1 MDESQQDLY
10 EERLKEVFHSF
21 DASGAGSLSPEELT
35 DLCQSL
41 QLQEAEPTLL
51 NTLLQNQDQLTGRVD
66 FEQFKN
72 ALILVLSSTIGNP
85 AESEE
90 VAAQS
95 DDSPPDSPEVHPKFV
110 KGTKRYGRRST
121 PEFIEGLGE
130 FSAAASEQEGGPSE
144 GQRAE
149 EEEDEEDEEN
159 EESAVPRKR
168 ERWNTHGSS
177 PEEYEAEG
185 QLHLWNPDEPGTPRG
200 SMCMPISERQEE
212 RLHAACA
219 ELALPWDQPAT
230 QEQLFTLCQHLGLEL
245 NDDLLQCLDVEG
257 DMNVLDFMRYI
268 ISQSQ
273 PPTPSSSTPY
283 RQLKRHHSTQ
293 PFDESGRRTSIAT
306 STIGLR
312 LFSTLDDGTG
322 HTAAEELVDA
332 WMDEGIENSPE
343 VLEALEFSLDGR
355 VNLSELT
362 MALENELMMTTKNNI
377 HRAALASFKA
387 EIRHLVERVDLELR
401 EKEKIRSDL
410 EKAEKLKSQL
420 ASEVDEHHFAIERHN
435 EHNLRKLEL
444 EHKEK
449 LAALRS
455 ELTREMDRLQQQA
468 SQQREELEAEIVKI
482 REDETF
488 LREHLSLTA
497 KENSRLE
504 AELLDSTER
513 LVEAENQVSKL
524 QKNLDNVLKE
534 KFGDLDPG
542 SAEFFL
548 QEDRLRHLRSNYE
561 LQCREL
567 QDRIDELQAQ
577 LEEFQVVGRAPPPS
591 SLLSLSDELENKSP
605 GMESDQGLGLEESQ
619 PFNMSLE
626 TEMLLERLKEQHFR
640 EMESI
645 KEQVSEYQQRL
656 EEQQAVQDELR
667 STLSSQHQE
676 EVQALRDEV
685 ALVLSRAHKLQNQLD
700 QVEEERMNLEEN
712 QVEEREA
719 LERQH
724 QERMSSLQHDLEES
738 LAQAGELQEQLKTVE
753 ARHADAMDELEKEHS
768 DKIHQLEQQQEEAF
782 KTRIE
787 EERQKLQGDR
797 EEEEKRILDKWEQER
812 EQLQK
817 SHEEDLVA
825 RLEEAKRTFEED
837 SKDLQRRLTEEW
849 EQEKGQ
855 LEGQHKEV
863 LEALLVEE
871 GMRLLKEQE
880 QKEAKLREQWEEEQ
894 ALLEEQHEAS
904 LQDCLAKERERLRD
918 VEEEIERRLSEEF
931 EKEKSQLEEQYECE
945 LQERLEEERVKHR
958 QEKEEVERR
967 WQDTLEEEKARLEES
982 NREAIQELSSKHS
995 EERERLSGLL
1005 DKLRDDIALE
1015 RRELESHFSQ
1025 RITEVEAR
1033 FSGDQEAVSER
1044 FQADVHSLEQH
1055 YQSELQ
1061 ALSKHHTEERTNWEA
1076 EMEAANQEAE
1086 NQLKVLK
1093 ETLQLEKET
1102 FTQELSKERE
1112 DLEQHH
1118 KGEMEALRLKNQELQ
1133 NELESFISAAQT
1145 KEIELSRQ
1153 LNELHDRLQENLD
1166 AKDELLAQSERKAL
1180 EVELLLRQA
1189 ANDFEQERT
1198 DLQASLSDLESRHV
1212 EALNL
1217 AETQLEERR
1226 HLLEERDQLKAK
1238 VQEVEQL
1245 LRQAAEDFENE
1256 RLEMQC
1262 SLMEL
1267 EEKLKEAQAAA
1278 TSMGEKTNELGDLD
1292 LELDVVE
1299 ESSPNVEER
1308 TTTESFEICDE
1319 KADLVAEMC
1328 EGEEIII
1335 LSNDF
1340 EVPEGI
1346 NDDDVEKE
1354 ASCDLPVFA
1363 VPIPEETDEE
1373 LAKENC
1379 DADMQIT
1386 VSEVAHD
1393 EEEGTDETEADGND
1407 ADAIVQ
1413 EDPTEEGDLSANTD
1427 EKDVVDVVNDADE
1440 VISSTDDGL
1449 TETTGD
1455 VEGYKEGAEEENLV
1469 DPDEGADLHP
1479 AEPADGKDAESATVA
1494 DSQETED
1501 AEFTVLTEKNEII
1514 DTDIYTEDDQV
1525 DLSGVSNVET
1535 KENVEEAETVDGG
1548 VIEVVEAKV
1557 EDEEVAETGAEIVH
1571 ADAAEPEGGQVEVS
1585 EDKEVDV
1592 VQVLEVDV
1600 VDVSV
1605 EIVEAE
1611 VTVATDTDPV
1621 HVEEVEHNNVSTRAD
1636 VEGMETDKNE
1646 GECVALNEPDS
1657 ANAGSRTGADV
1668 EDTGAYNEDTGVD
1681 MSDLGADN
1689 ADLEGTGI
1697 VADVGETR
1705 QVVENMG
1712 EVADTQA
1719 EVEDM
1724 SVEVVDN
1731 EMPNE
1736 VPASNPDAE
1745 IINTEGIV
1753 IQVTEENKEEGADLD
1768 AAGDIEPTV
1777 EDMKIIEQASV
1788 ALLLERMKE
1797 LEREAELVAK
1807 LQEDCALAVK
1817 ERDACVQEIL
1827 ELQDRVGQ
1835 FQDQTRVLAHLQ
1847 AQYKAATED
1856 NQSLQQQVSQLQQR
1870 TNELEVILEVN
1881 SESLITGQEALV
1893 ENCDLKSE
1901 ISTMIEQ
1908 VKNLEIK
1915 ALELTD
1921 LQIRYEECICEN
1933 VRLADHNEKLEKRV
1947 VSLEGKMHII
1957 QEFHD
1962 QHSALLDEIGRM
1974 REENTKLSAVVH
1986 ELEKQ
1991 DDEDVNDLLQAMQQE
2006 SSDSSGNT
2014 SDSDTFLDLNSQ
2026 MEAKIQAVSD
2036 LEECCSEFEKQNA
2049 KLRRAL
2055 TELQEKSFHI
2065 RNRMQAHRSEAGRLA
2080 EENIVLRH
2088 KISAIKEE
2096 DVRES
2101 QEDMLIKLELFRKE
2115 KVAAQKMAESFKKQI
2130 SELRMRGLQLEEEN
2144 GLLSQKNDQNAADV
2158 QELSVH
2164 LGDLIRHSERRE
2176 AGHQRGTL
2184 SAREREEME
2193 ACVTALE
2200 SELTKAQE
2208 ESAILQHE
2216 KALLSRQLSS
2226 LHGQLKE
2233 GGDLA
2238 SALSRAQRLQEEKE
2252 LLKEEL
2258 DCCVEKVAKLGALE
2272 GQLAHLLQERQTAE
2286 KQVHSLRSQLSKAQE
2301 KNQALESTLQMV
2313 NLQTS
2318 RLKSDLRVTQQERD
2332 TLKQEVMSLHQK
2344 LQNANDKVQLLE
2356 VSLQASG
2363 FPAPQRQL
2371 LSGELRRLLEQD
2383 QQLLQQENERL
2394 LREVQHAKG
2403 ELQNTREKTRQL
2415 ESTVVSLKQRQQQ
2428 SQAGLLKVVEQEK
2441 ASLKREL
2448 DALRNELL
2456 SAQNKVCEHN
2466 EEQRQLETLR
2476 QENSALK
2483 SRQTHL
2489 EAQLLEALQVQLG
2502 GILPQSPVRLP
2513 GERRGQH
2520 RGDDHGPDFNIQGA
2534 VMAEPRGAHSD
2545 SYRRSGGL

>member
-1015 RRELESHFSQ
+1015 R
-1025 RITEVEAR
+1025 
-1033 FSGDQEAVSER
+1033 
-1044 FQADVHSLEQH
+1044 
-1055 YQSELQ
+1055 
-1061 ALSKHHTEERTNWEA
+1061 
-1076 EMEAANQEAE
+1076 
-1086 NQLKVLK
+1086 
-1093 ETLQLEKET
+1093 
-1102 FTQELSKERE
+1102 
-1112 DLEQHH
+1112 
-1118 KGEMEALRLKNQELQ
+1118 
-1133 NELESFISAAQT
+1133 
-1145 KEIELSRQ
+1145 
-1153 LNELHDRLQENLD
+1153 
-1166 AKDELLAQSERKAL
+1166 
-1180 EVELLLRQA
+1180 
-1189 ANDFEQERT
+1189 
-1198 DLQASLSDLESRHV
+1198 
-1212 EALNL
+1212 
-1217 AETQLEERR
+1217 
-1226 HLLEERDQLKAK
+1226 
-1238 VQEVEQL
+1238 
-1245 LRQAAEDFENE
+1245 
-1256 RLEMQC
+1256 
-1262 SLMEL
+1262 
-1267 EEKLKEAQAAA
+1267 
-1278 TSMGEKTNELGDLD
+1278 
-1292 LELDVVE
+1292 
-1299 ESSPNVEER
+1299 
-1308 TTTESFEICDE
+1308 
-1319 KADLVAEMC
+1319 
-1328 EGEEIII
+1328 
-1335 LSNDF
+1335 
-1340 EVPEGI
+1340 
-1346 NDDDVEKE
+1346 
-1354 ASCDLPVFA
+1354 
-1363 VPIPEETDEE
+1363 
-1373 LAKENC
+1373 
-1379 DADMQIT
+1379 
-1386 VSEVAHD
+1386 
-1393 EEEGTDETEADGND
+1393 
-1407 ADAIVQ
+1407 
-1413 EDPTEEGDLSANTD
+1413 
-1427 EKDVVDVVNDADE
+1427 
-1440 VISSTDDGL
+1440 
-1449 TETTGD
+1449 
-1455 VEGYKEGAEEENLV
+1455 
-1469 DPDEGADLHP
+1469 
-1479 AEPADGKDAESATVA
+1479 
-1494 DSQETED
+1494 
-1501 AEFTVLTEKNEII
+1501 
-1514 DTDIYTEDDQV
+1514 
-1525 DLSGVSNVET
+1525 
-1535 KENVEEAETVDGG
+1535 
-1548 VIEVVEAKV
+1548 
-1557 EDEEVAETGAEIVH
+1557 
-1571 ADAAEPEGGQVEVS
+1571 
-1585 EDKEVDV
+1585 
-1592 VQVLEVDV
+1592 
-1600 VDVSV
+1600 
-1605 EIVEAE
+1605 
-1611 VTVATDTDPV
+1611 
-1621 HVEEVEHNNVSTRAD
+1621 
-1636 VEGMETDKNE
+1636 
-1646 GECVALNEPDS
+1646 
-1657 ANAGSRTGADV
+1657 
-1668 EDTGAYNEDTGVD
+1668 
-1681 MSDLGADN
+1681 
-1689 ADLEGTGI
+1689 
-1697 VADVGETR
+1697 
-1705 QVVENMG
+1705 
-1712 EVADTQA
+1712 
-1719 EVEDM
+1719 
-1724 SVEVVDN
+1724 
-1731 EMPNE
+1731 
-1736 VPASNPDAE
+1736 
-1745 IINTEGIV
+1745 
-1753 IQVTEENKEEGADLD
+1753 
-1768 AAGDIEPTV
+1768 
-1777 EDMKIIEQASV
+1777 
-1788 ALLLERMKE
+1788 
-1797 LEREAELVAK
+1797 
-1807 LQEDCALAVK
+1807 
-1817 ERDACVQEIL
+1817 
-1827 ELQDRVGQ
+1827 
-1835 FQDQTRVLAHLQ
+1835 
-1847 AQYKAATED
+1847 
-1856 NQSLQQQVSQLQQR
+1856 
-1870 TNELEVILEVN
+1870 
-1881 SESLITGQEALV
+1881 
-1893 ENCDLKSE
+1893 
-1901 ISTMIEQ
+1901 
-1908 VKNLEIK
+1908 
-1915 ALELTD
+1915 
-1921 LQIRYEECICEN
+1921 
-1933 VRLADHNEKLEKRV
+1933 
-1947 VSLEGKMHII
+1947 
-1957 QEFHD
+1957 
-1962 QHSALLDEIGRM
+1962 
-1974 REENTKLSAVVH
+1974 
-1986 ELEKQ
+1986 
-1991 DDEDVNDLLQAMQQE
+1991 
-2006 SSDSSGNT
+2006 
-2014 SDSDTFLDLNSQ
+2014 
-2026 MEAKIQAVSD
+2026 
-2036 LEECCSEFEKQNA
+2036 
-2049 KLRRAL
+2049 
-2055 TELQEKSFHI
+2055 
-2065 RNRMQAHRSEAGRLA
+2065 SEAGRLA

-2520 RGDDHGPDFNIQGA
+2520 RGDDHGPDFNIQDERELKLMKMEERMRDVELALRHVKMLLQDKVSQLKEQLHRNSKADGMIKDLYVENA
-2534 VMAEPRGAHSD
+2534 QLLQALQRSEQRHKTAEKKNFLLEEKISSLNKIVRELGPSPL
-2545 SYRRSGGL
+2545 SPTPYPFTRS